1 MAYRWCLIQLVL
13 LFVIAAGNSHD
24 NETTTHTIS
33 TGHAEALEEIK
44 TDPPFEKVPEIFRDF
59 KYNVIKGIVLDL
71 KLDAPDDLT
80 TVYSYT
86 LICKQDGTGQQ
97 HEFKGEAPARHITL
111 SLQQPLA
118 TFECSITASTSKDGD
133 VPINGSSIPF
143 TVTTGEINPPND
155 VKLLE
160 STSTSLTYSWS
171 TVTPLNSWKVSAEPL
186 GNDNCDLN
194 GDTNG
199 HGEIK
204 NMTVV
209 HNITD
214 LTPGSEY
221 NVSIRNCFD
230 SFCGL
235 PAFITGVTDFPG
247 PVTGL
252 KTSFVNGTVLNASW
266 DTPEGCWGYDGYT
279 VICRDPN
286 TGQKLSLTAGS
297 EPHFLLPLRKPKE
310 KFECSIQ
317 PFVLN
322 SAGQRRNA
330 ATLEFQ
336 VSTEGLY
343 PPKDVEIIEHTDTSL
358 TLEWYVDRDS
368 TTWKLTADRISP
380 SGIEHDATQDSGKNG
395 AEMITHKVTSLV
407 PWTRY
412 NFSIVNCHDN
422 YCSEPV
428 GLIAATDVAAP
439 SKPGSLHCVVEND
452 VNVRFTWEKPEKPNG
467 PVEGYSLRVHNLD
480 TEETRSFSVPGNTTS
495 IILNLTQEFNR
506 FTAYLK
512 AYNVAQRNGENV
524 YSPESEVAFE
534 TLGEGPMPSRPKAV
548 NVTDHGA
555 KLSWEWPQDPRH
567 HITRFT
573 VTVDGQQTVQTTE
586 PQLTLDK
593 LAAWK
598 PYKIGVASCV
608 NETYCGQKGTLLVHT
623 DIGAPSEP
631 LNLTVDSWGTHWIL
645 ARWEEPNVLN
655 GPLSGYNVSFRAD
668 ATHFKAT
675 TTHLSYN
682 YTGAVPGTVYEVTV
696 YAFNE
701 AKGVT
706 KHGPAASL
714 IISRRDDPLS
724 MASLTTTRILLASL
738 GAVTLGLVVV
748 CVVLH
753 RKCPVTSTFYSTVI
767 EHEREHPREGRRNKL
782 VHT

>member
-1 MAYRWCLIQLVL
+1 MAYRLCLIQLVL
-13 LFVIAAGNSHD
+13 LFVIATGNSQD
-24 NETTTHTIS
+24 NETTTYTIS

-59 KYNVIKGIVLDL
+59 KYNVIRGIVLDL
-71 KLDAPDDLT
+71 KWNAPDDLT

-97 HEFKGEAPARHITL
+97 LEFKGEAPARHITL

-160 STSTSLTYSWS
+160 STSTSLTYTWS
-171 TVTPLNSWKVSAEPL
+171 IVTPLNSWKVSAEPL
-186 GNDNCDLN
+186 GDDNCDLS

-199 HGEIK
+199 HEEIK

-209 HNITD
+209 YNITD

-221 NVSIRNCFD
+221 NVSVRNCFN
-230 SFCGL
+230 SFAACRHSLQEL
-235 PAFITGVTDFPG
+235 PIFQTASSR
-247 PVTGL
+247 PVKGL
-252 KTSFVNGTVLNASW
+252 KASFVNGTVLNASW
-266 DTPEGCWGYDGYT
+266 DTAEGCWDYDGYT

-286 TGQKLSLTAGS
+286 TGQELSLTAGS

-343 PPKDVEIIEHTDTSL
+343 PPKGVKIIEYTDTSL
-358 TLEWYVDRDS
+358 TLEWYGDLDS
-368 TTWKLTADRISP
+368 TTWKLTADRIST
-380 SGIEHDATQDSGKNG
+380 SGIEHDVTQDSGKNG
-395 AEMITHKVTSLV
+395 AETITHKVTSLV

-412 NFSIVNCHDN
+412 NFSIVNCRDN

-439 SKPGSLHCVVEND
+439 SKPESLQCVVEND

-480 TEETRSFSVPGNTTS
+480 TEETRSYSVPGNATS

-506 FTAYLK
+506 FTTYLK
-512 AYNVAQRNGENV
+512 AYNVAQLNGESV

-534 TLGEGPMPSRPKAV
+534 TLGQGMSVALFLVAGVV
-548 NVTDHGA
+548 N
-555 KLSWEWPQDPRH
+555 Q
-567 HITRFT
+567 F
-573 VTVDGQQTVQTTE
+573 
-586 PQLTLDK
+586 
-593 LAAWK
+593 
-598 PYKIGVASCV
+598 
-608 NETYCGQKGTLLVHT
+608 
-623 DIGAPSEP
+623 
-631 LNLTVDSWGTHWIL
+631 
-645 ARWEEPNVLN
+645 
-655 GPLSGYNVSFRAD
+655 
-668 ATHFKAT
+668 
-675 TTHLSYN
+675 
-682 YTGAVPGTVYEVTV
+682 
-696 YAFNE
+696 
-701 AKGVT
+701 
-706 KHGPAASL
+706 
-714 IISRRDDPLS
+714 
-724 MASLTTTRILLASL
+724 
-738 GAVTLGLVVV
+738 
-748 CVVLH
+748 
-753 RKCPVTSTFYSTVI
+753 
-767 EHEREHPREGRRNKL
+767 
-782 VHT
+782 

>member
-1 MAYRWCLIQLVL
+1 MAYRLCLIQL
-13 LFVIAAGNSHD
+13 
-24 NETTTHTIS
+24 IS

-44 TDPPFEKVPEIFRDF
+44 TYPPFEKVPEIFRDF

-71 KLDAPDDLT
+71 KWNAPDDLT

-86 LICKQDGTGQQ
+86 LICKQDGSGQQ

-160 STSTSLTYSWS
+160 STSTSLTYTWS
-171 TVTPLNSWKVSAEPL
+171 IVTPLNSWKVSAEPL
-186 GNDNCDLN
+186 GDDNCDLN

-221 NVSIRNCFD
+221 NVSIRNCLDTFC
-230 SFCGL
+230 SF
-235 PAFITGVTDFPG
+235 PAFVTGVTDLPG

-279 VICRDPN
+279 VICQDPN
-286 TGQKLSLTAGS
+286 TGQELSLTAGS

-336 VSTEGLY
+336 VSTEGLH
-343 PPKDVEIIEHTDTSL
+343 PPKDVEIIEYTDTSL

-380 SGIEHDATQDSGKNG
+380 SGIEHDVTQDSGKSG
-395 AEMITHKVTSLV
+395 AETITHKVTSLV

-412 NFSIVNCHDN
+412 NFSIVNCRDN

-439 SKPGSLHCVVEND
+439 SKPESLQCVVEND

-480 TEETRSFSVPGNTTS
+480 TEETRSYSVPGNATT
-495 IILNLTQEFNR
+495 
-506 FTAYLK
+506 
-512 AYNVAQRNGENV
+512 
-524 YSPESEVAFE
+524 PESEVAFE
-534 TLGEGPMPSRPKAV
+534 TLGQGPVPSRPKAV

-555 KLSWEWPQDPRH
+555 KLFWEWPQDPRY

-573 VTVDGQQTVQTTE
+573 ITVDGQQTVQTTE
-586 PQLTLDK
+586 PQLTLEN

-608 NETYCGQKGTLLVHT
+608 NETYCGQEGTLLVHT
-623 DIGAPSEP
+623 DIGVPSEP

-645 ARWEEPNVLN
+645 ARWEKPNVLN
-655 GPLSGYNVSFRAD
+655 GPLSGYNVSFRD
-668 ATHFKAT
+668 NATHFEAT
-675 TTHLSYN
+675 TTQLSYN

-738 GAVTLGLVVV
+738 GAVTLALVVV

-767 EHEREHPREGRRNKL
+767 EHEREHPQRR
-782 VHT
+782 T